1 MKIYEFKC
9 PSCGAD
15 LETDGSQR
23 IVQCKYC
30 RKALYIDYKTDP
42 ITVSIPDIEPEA
54 LTGLTLTLRRSA
66 ASDPIAAQ
74 VSLGDGVTYEGDNT
88 WMVRIAPEK
97 TENLEAGRYR
107 YDLELRFGD
116 DVLTALIGRMRIVQ
130 DVTW

>member
-1 MKIYEFKC
+1 MAVELDREMVRGDTEAF
-9 PSCGAD
+9 
-15 LETDGSQR
+15 
-23 IVQCKYC
+23 
-30 RKALYIDYKTDP
+30 
-42 ITVSIPDIEPEA
+42 TVSIPDIEPEA

-66 ASDPIAAQ
+66 GSDPIAAQ

-107 YDLELRFGD
+107 YDLELRFGE
-116 DVLTALIGRMRIVQ
+116 DVYTPLIGRMRIVQ

>member
-1 MKIYEFKC
+1 MAVELDREMVRGDTEAF
-9 PSCGAD
+9 
-15 LETDGSQR
+15 
-23 IVQCKYC
+23 
-30 RKALYIDYKTDP
+30 
-42 ITVSIPDIEPEA
+42 TVSIPDIEPEA

-66 ASDPIAAQ
+66 GSDPIAAQ

-116 DVLTALIGRMRIVQ
+116 DVLTALIGRMRLVQ

>member
-1 MKIYEFKC
+1 MAVELDREMVRGDTEAF
-9 PSCGAD
+9 
-15 LETDGSQR
+15 
-23 IVQCKYC
+23 
-30 RKALYIDYKTDP
+30 
-42 ITVSIPDIEPEA
+42 TVSIPDIEPEA

-66 ASDPIAAQ
+66 GSDPIAAQ
-74 VSLGDGVTYEGDNT
+74 VSLGDGVTYEGDNV

-116 DVLTALIGRMRIVQ
+116 DVYTALIGRMRIVQ

>member
-1 MKIYEFKC
+1 MAVELDREMVRGDTEAF
-9 PSCGAD
+9 
-15 LETDGSQR
+15 
-23 IVQCKYC
+23 
-30 RKALYIDYKTDP
+30 
-42 ITVSIPDIEPEA
+42 TVSIPDIEPEA

-66 ASDPIAAQ
+66 GSDPIAAQ
-74 VSLGDGVTYEGDNT
+74 VSLGDGVTYEGDNV

-116 DVLTALIGRMRIVQ
+116 DVYTALIGRMRLVQ